1 MIDTLARHIAALQE
15 ARRLVRMVLANNPA
29 FGAINRLE
37 TERCEI
43 AGPAAA
49 DLFTNDANFRA
60 YCHLTDALAALATSM
75 DPKETQATQLSDRA
89 FSGRLADRIAILQ
102 PCEHPSARQ
111 PEAAPQFV
119 SAAPLASPNVDE
131 TWVQVRDEAC
141 VAILRR

>member
-29 FGAINRLE
+29 FGAISRLE

-75 DPKETQATQLSDRA
+75 DPQEFQATQPSDHTGK
-89 FSGRLADRIAILQ
+89 GRLADRIATLR
-102 PCEHPSARQ
+102 PCERASVRTPIAQSPSGS
-111 PEAAPQFV
+111 APHLT
-119 SAAPLASPNVDE
+119 PPHIDE
-131 TWVQVRDEAC
+131 PWVQVRDEAS
-141 VAILRR
+141 VAIRRR